1 MSMLPHAC
9 LHECMHA
16 NIKQA
21 NEQGA
26 NEQEQRNTKLTNMSR
41 ATQHVLPQVPAH
53 MAAMHEEIAS
63 MLLLLDAKEG
73 KDLEKLVKRHKASIE
88 GRCCSSSFVV
98 CACVVLHGVCARVHV
113 SCWCVS
119 RM

>member
-1 MSMLPHAC
+1 
-9 LHECMHA
+9 MHA

-73 KDLEKLVKRHKASIE
+73 KDLEKRMHLDGTTCRGKWCMKLI
-88 GRCCSSSFVV
+88 
-98 CACVVLHGVCARVHV
+98 
-113 SCWCVS
+113 SC
-119 RM
+119 